1 MFGVSRD
8 FSIVIIMNKLQQVF
22 WELFVKNCEI
32 DGEDM
37 SDEDLATVK
46 NMDKNK
52 LLKVMKNFVEKL
64 LDFKEKVKTLEVKE
78 LVERSQKFE
87 SVIMKLE
94 NDVRAHIGMH
104 YRLKVEIDSY
114 KSAIEEMGKELNGN
128 HGEIKRLRQ
137 KISLQDKIIEKFKEK
152 FEGKK
157 KTQSRIKI
165 EIDPDSKA
173 KTPARVLTERSR
185 SSSRLTKIFGID
197 KSKPRLNHMRCK
209 SDLAKTLRV
218 RIPV

>member
-1 MFGVSRD
+1 
-8 FSIVIIMNKLQQVF
+8 MNKLQQVF

-32 DGEDM
+32 DGEDI
-37 SDEDLATVK
+37 SDEDLTTVQ
-46 NMDKNK
+46 NMDKSK
-52 LLKVMKNFVEKL
+52 LLKVFKNFVEKL
-64 LDFKEKVKTLEVKE
+64 LDFKDKVKTLDVKE
-78 LVERSQKFE
+78 LVDRSQKFE
-87 SVIMKLE
+87 SIITKLE
-94 NDVRAHIGMH
+94 NDIRAHIGMH

-114 KSAIEEMGKELNGN
+114 KSAIEDMGKELNGN
-128 HGEIKRLRQ
+128 ESEVKRLRQ

-165 EIDPDSKA
+165 EIDPDNRV
-173 KTPARVLTERSR
+173 KTPAKVLTERSR
-185 SSSRLTKIFGID
+185 SSSGLGKIIGID
-197 KSKPRLNHMRCK
+197 KSKSRLAHMRCK